1 MWVAPSRYW
10 KILQESKS
18 SDWVICFL
26 FVLLY
31 LGQFSSYLYISIWSQ
46 PFKMEIF

>member
-1 MWVAPSRYW
+1 MWVQHLGIG

-46 PFKMEIF
+46 PFKMEVF